1 MNKIQIYK
9 SPSISLFSRL
19 LNSSSIIFPYF
30 LLKGTRGSKRKEIED
45 RIKMALLIRL
55 KNLTLFNSSS
65 HGYHLIVFPRFNNL
79 IAPSPLPP
87 PKKNASLPYRAERRS
102 KIRYESNFRPS
113 ITESSLDGVES
124 FPFLEAAF
132 PRPGKNR
139 GLESRL
145 VDSSIFQLSNGRRNV
160 CRACIQTT
168 TMTVLLW
175 IPILDGVK
183 GTTSPLSHS
192 SSFLFCFSRPRVA
205 HVHRFITFDREIE
218 TRPRFDFTN
227 SFCADWPDFINVPSG
242 FIRRTSTCITTTKVR
257 TRNWTNPDR
266 TTITR
271 LKYDS
276 STIRV
281 TSLLISLH
289 VPLIGPL
296 LGPVQTLDSSIE
308 SFYSSRLNVCTFYY
322 LQCGI
327 RRVN

>member
-19 LNSSSIIFPYF
+19 LNSSSIILPYF

-102 KIRYESNFRPS
+102 KTRYESNFRPS

-168 TMTVLLW
+168 TMTVLL
-175 IPILDGVK
+175 
-183 GTTSPLSHS
+183 
-192 SSFLFCFSRPRVA
+192 
-205 HVHRFITFDREIE
+205 
-218 TRPRFDFTN
+218 
-227 SFCADWPDFINVPSG
+227 
-242 FIRRTSTCITTTKVR
+242 
-257 TRNWTNPDR
+257 
-266 TTITR
+266 
-271 LKYDS
+271 
-276 STIRV
+276 
-281 TSLLISLH
+281 
-289 VPLIGPL
+289 
-296 LGPVQTLDSSIE
+296 
-308 SFYSSRLNVCTFYY
+308 
-322 LQCGI
+322 
-327 RRVN
+327 